1 MAAISLRL
9 AMILSALC
17 LAGCANIQF

>member
-9 AMILSALC
+9 AMILVALC